1 MPPKEYTQW
10 WLIRGI
16 IPKWP
21 YCSLVNYHDSS
32 FIQVVIPSLIIP
44 HMTCPHSMVLDI
56 YIHIY
61 IYVNPLFYH
70 GFWVGWD
77 SNLLNFT
84 SQQVFFSAGMVFDKS
99 GPGASPRFTP
109 VAAPASKNSPAQ
121 LWDCECLRNP
131 GETVEILCG
140 TSLWSSID
148 QITGDHWFEWYWRR
162 HWYHRSRGL

>member
-1 MPPKEYTQW
+1 MPPFYGP
-10 WLIRGI
+10 R
-16 IPKWP
+16 
-21 YCSLVNYHDSS
+21 
-32 FIQVVIPSLIIP
+32 
-44 HMTCPHSMVLDI
+44 
-56 YIHIY
+56 YIHTY

-99 GPGASPRFTP
+99 GPGVSPCFTP

-140 TSLWSSID
+140 TSL
-148 QITGDHWFEWYWRR
+148 
-162 HWYHRSRGL
+162 